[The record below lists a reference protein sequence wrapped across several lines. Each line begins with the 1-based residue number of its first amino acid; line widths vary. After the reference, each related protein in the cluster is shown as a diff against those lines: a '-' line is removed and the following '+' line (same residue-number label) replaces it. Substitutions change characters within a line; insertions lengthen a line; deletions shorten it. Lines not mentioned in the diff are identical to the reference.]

1 MKKCA
6 QTWSKKEDEEKS
18 QLQSKSCIQLTDV
31 FCCTFAC
38 YYNVYATIS
47 MSTNAINVVIPW
59 KQTQKRVSWN
69 NLEWM
74 SSKKNSVKRGTQG
87 KEFFTA
93 STEPQEKKESC
104 GIFYFA
110 EKSFLSRFF
119 SSELSSMNAHK
130 NSSLKKKAKTWDVA
144 WAKPKISRL
153 EFPFSFSSFTCPIAH
168 LMMKRNPPICIKNK
182 NLRGSKLK
190 SGCRSINWF
199 LFVETI
205 ASSTIHCMWAKW
217 SNKT

>member
-6 QTWSKKEDEEKS
+6 QTWSKQEDEEKS

-93 STEPQEKKESC
+93 STEPQEKKRKLWNFLLCWKVLFEQVFFEWIVKHECTQKFEPENESKDLRC
-104 GIFYFA
+104 GLSKTENFKARISFFFLLFHLSHCSLDD
-110 EKSFLSRFF
+110 EKK
-119 SSELSSMNAHK
+119 SS
-130 NSSLKKKAKTWDVA
+130 
-144 WAKPKISRL
+144 
-153 EFPFSFSSFTCPIAH
+153 
-168 LMMKRNPPICIKNK
+168 
-182 NLRGSKLK
+182 NL
-190 SGCRSINWF
+190 
-199 LFVETI
+199 
-205 ASSTIHCMWAKW
+205 H
-217 SNKT
+217 